1 MVTIDGKE
9 IRAARTRRGW
19 SQAQLIAALRAHASQ
34 QGIALMSPHSLR
46 TALSRWENGRHM
58 PDNLYARLLRQV
70 LGMPTATVD
79 LARGGT
85 LFEVLLNHTNSLRML
100 DRRFGAPAARLQT
113 AAHVTALDAM
123 WHSSKGADRSV
134 IARAQADAAALA
146 AWQDFDVGDTAAA
159 AAHYK
164 EARTAALRA
173 EDPILLAH
181 TIGEEAVML
190 AETGQA
196 EKRQA
201 AAALAQVSQAERI
214 PGLPPLLRSWLSA
227 TGAQVA
233 TYCPGHASTAREAL
247 AAAEALLPS
256 NGSCDDDEMP
266 FIAHNE
272 THLSRWA
279 GHILALLGDPAAA
292 TLTRDSMQVIPEDFV
307 RARCAQQLDLAQ
319 AAINAGRREE
329 AVSLLSATADHI
341 GDLGSGRLRRRHDSL
356 QHRTRKLLAAS

>member
-19 SQAQLIAALRAHASQ
+19 SQAQLIAALRAHASR
-34 QGIALMSPHSLR
+34 QGIALMSPNSLR
-46 TALSRWENGRHM
+46 IALSRWENGRHT
-58 PDNLYARLLRQV
+58 PDALYARLLRQV
-70 LGMPTATVD
+70 LGVPTATVD
-79 LARGGT
+79 FVHGGT

-113 AAHVTALDAM
+113 AAHVTALDTM
-123 WHSSKGADRSV
+123 WRNSKGADRAV
-134 IARAQADAAALA
+134 VARAQADAAALA
-146 AWQDFDVGDTAAA
+146 AWQDFDVGDTTAA

-164 EARTAALRA
+164 EARAAALRA
-173 EDPILLAH
+173 GDPILLAH

-196 EKRQA
+196 A
-201 AAALAQVSQAERI
+201 PALAQVSQAERI

-233 TYCPGHASTAREAL
+233 TYCPGHASVAREAL
-247 AAAEALLPS
+247 ATAEALLPS
-256 NGSCDDDEMP
+256 DGSSDDEMP

-279 GHILALLGDPAAA
+279 GHILARLGDPAAA
-292 TLTRDSMQVIPEDFV
+292 TLTRDSMQVIPKDFV

-329 AVSLLSATADHI
+329 AVSLLSSTADHI
-341 GDLGSGRLRRRHDSL
+341 DDLGSGRLRCRHDL
-356 QHRTRKLLAAS
+356 LKRRARKLLAAS

>member
-1 MVTIDGKE
+1 MTIDGKE
-9 IRAARTRRGW
+9 IRAARARRGW
-19 SQAQLIAALRAHASQ
+19 SQAQLIAALRAHANQ
-34 QGIALMSPHSLR
+34 QGIALMSSHSLR
-46 TALSRWENGRHM
+46 IALSRWENGRHT
-58 PDNLYARLLRQV
+58 PDTLYARLLRQV
-70 LGMPTATVD
+70 FGMPSATVD
-79 LARGGT
+79 LTRGDT

-134 IARAQADAAALA
+134 IARAHADAAALA

-196 EKRQA
+196 EKGQA

-247 AAAEALLPS
+247 ATAEALLPS
-256 NGSCDDDEMP
+256 NGSYDDDEMP

-279 GHILALLGDPAAA
+279 GHILARLGDPAAA

>member
-1 MVTIDGKE
+1 MTIDGKE
-9 IRAARTRRGW
+9 IRAARARRGW
-19 SQAQLIAALRAHASQ
+19 SQAQLIAALHAHASQ

-46 TALSRWENGRHM
+46 IALSRWENGRHA
-58 PDNLYARLLRQV
+58 PDRLYARLLRQV
-70 LGMPTATVD
+70 LGVPSTTVD
-79 LARGGT
+79 LARGDT

-123 WHSSKGADRSV
+123 WHSSKGTDRSV

-164 EARTAALRA
+164 EARIAALRA
-173 EDPILLAH
+173 EDPILLVH
-181 TIGEEAVML
+181 TLGEEAVML

-196 EKRQA
+196 E
-201 AAALAQVSQAERI
+201 AALAQVSQAERI

-233 TYCPGHASTAREAL
+233 TYCPGDTSTAREAL
-247 AAAEALLPS
+247 AAAEALLPTDS
-256 NGSCDDDEMP
+256 SCDDEMP

-279 GHILALLGDPAAA
+279 GHILARLADPAAA
-292 TLTRDSMQVIPEDFV
+292 TLTRHSMQVIPEDFV

-319 AAINAGRREE
+319 AAINAGQREE
-329 AVSLLSATADHI
+329 AMSLLSATADHI
-341 GDLGSGRLRRRHDSL
+341 DDLGSGRLRRRHDSL